1 MHVEIVP
8 NRGSKPAILLR
19 ESFREGK
26 KVRKRTLGNISKLP
40 MNQVEAIRRVLKGEQ
55 LVSTDELF
63 EIITDGSP
71 AHGNV
76 EAVMTTMRRLRVA
89 NLLCSRSSRQRDLV
103 IAMVG
108 ARILKP
114 RSKLAT
120 SRSWSSTTLSDM
132 LGLGDADE
140 DELYDWLLER
150 QEDIEKKLAAR
161 HFTEGDLALYDLTSS
176 YFEGVTCPLAALG
189 HNRDGKKGKLQVNYG
204 LLANDRGI
212 PVAVSVFKG
221 SSGDPTTLLGQ
232 VDTLRQ
238 HFGIEQFVLVG
249 DRGMIAQK
257 QVAAL
262 RAIDG
267 VDWLTALRPEAI
279 RKLVN
284 AGAIQMGLFDER
296 NIFELEHPDWPG
308 ERLIACRNPEL
319 AQRRSAKREALLE
332 ATAAALDT
340 VRRMVGRGRLYG
352 KTTIGDRV
360 GKVLG
365 QYKVGTHYTVEVR
378 DDGFD
383 YTVDEEALAAEVAKG
398 TGTDTARA
406 VQAPHRVHRR
416 QARHGPQENRAGTA
430 ARQGR
435 YRRAGRQGRQ
445 QVHGGQALRAA
456 HRGRLLHLR
465 GQPRENRRRGR
476 TRRHLCGPHER
487 RETDHGRGPGGPQ
500 LQTACQ
506 RRARLPLPQERGPDG
521 PTHPT
526 SSQGPGPRPHLP
538 VHARLLRPVAHDRS
552 LAPVA
557 LRRRGPGGQSN
568 TGPGGTRQALE
579 DSAAE
584 GAHEAAR

>member
-1 MHVEIVP
+1 MGRPRSTLWQDNHRRSGRQGPRAIQGRHALHG
-8 NRGSKPAILLR
+8 RGPR
-19 ESFREGK
+19 
-26 KVRKRTLGNISKLP
+26 
-40 MNQVEAIRRVLKGEQ
+40 RRV
-55 LVSTDELF
+55 
-63 EIITDGSP
+63 
-71 AHGNV
+71 
-76 EAVMTTMRRLRVA
+76 
-89 NLLCSRSSRQRDLV
+89 
-103 IAMVG
+103 
-108 ARILKP
+108 
-114 RSKLAT
+114 
-120 SRSWSSTTLSDM
+120 
-132 LGLGDADE
+132 
-140 DELYDWLLER
+140 
-150 QEDIEKKLAAR
+150 
-161 HFTEGDLALYDLTSS
+161 
-176 YFEGVTCPLAALG
+176 
-189 HNRDGKKGKLQVNYG
+189 
-204 LLANDRGI
+204 
-212 PVAVSVFKG
+212 
-221 SSGDPTTLLGQ
+221 
-232 VDTLRQ
+232 
-238 HFGIEQFVLVG
+238 
-249 DRGMIAQK
+249 
-257 QVAAL
+257 
-262 RAIDG
+262 
-267 VDWLTALRPEAI
+267 
-279 RKLVN
+279 
-284 AGAIQMGLFDER
+284 
-296 NIFELEHPDWPG
+296 
-308 ERLIACRNPEL
+308 
-319 AQRRSAKREALLE
+319 
-332 ATAAALDT
+332 
-340 VRRMVGRGRLYG
+340 RLYG
-352 KTTIGDRV
+352 RRRGACRRGGEGDRHRH
-360 GKVLG
+360 GAR
-365 QYKVGTHYTVEVR
+365 GT
-378 DDGFD
+378 
-383 YTVDEEALAAEVAKG
+383 
-398 TGTDTARA
+398 TARA